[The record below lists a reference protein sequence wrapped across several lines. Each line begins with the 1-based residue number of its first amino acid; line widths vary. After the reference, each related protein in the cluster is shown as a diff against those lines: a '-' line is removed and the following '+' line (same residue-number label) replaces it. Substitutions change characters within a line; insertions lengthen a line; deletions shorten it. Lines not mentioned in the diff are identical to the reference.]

1 MLQEKAE
8 QRSRDPEKEETKFP
22 EVNSCHRGED
32 GISIISVKTL
42 SRDKN
47 PK

>member
-8 QRSRDPEKEETKFP
+8 QRSWDPAKEETKFP
-22 EVNSCHRGED
+22 EVSSRHRGED
-32 GISIISVKTL
+32 GLSIISVKTL
-42 SRDKN
+42 NRDKN